1 MINVNWKHG
10 DDAILYTGLSNYMS
24 DLEKEIPTI
33 KEAIKCNESF
43 KLLLDNHQK
52 TIKRIEEILEEL

>member
-24 DLEKEIPTI
+24 DLEKDIPTI
-33 KEAIKCNESF
+33 EETIKCNESF
-43 KLLLDNHQK
+43 KLLLNNHQK
-52 TIKRIEEILEEL
+52 TIKRIKEILEEL